1 MIKIVYLWGQ
11 WTGYMAATIDAIKA
25 AHPCDVRV
33 MVPDPNIDAQSRIR
47 RFDVDA
53 LGRKVDEFA
62 LTTGVPTYEQVKA
75 FLDRTQPDIVI
86 VSGWN
91 HRGYMRA
98 MRENAGR
105 FVRALSMDN
114 QWGFRLKQIAGI
126 AAAPWILHPCFDVVF
141 ASGARQRLFA
151 SKLGFAQSS
160 IYEGYL
166 SCDWPLFSAHPA
178 TFDKPERFIFAGR
191 IVDDKGIAELV
202 RGYRLYRS
210 RTRNSW
216 PLEIIGTG
224 PLESVLRGE
233 PGIELKPFK
242 QPADLAASFREASCF
257 ILPSRFEP
265 WGVVLHEAA
274 SVGLPLIGSAAIG
287 SGDVVLRHGW
297 NGLLLDRVDD
307 VSIADALG
315 RMSALSRAELKLL
328 GDRSRQLASDLTPA
342 IWAET
347 FWRCYD
353 MTSAKPS
360 AADLKFQQRS
370 PQTLAR
376 NFKSKAALES

>member
-25 AHPCDVRV
+25 AQPSDVRV

-47 RFDVDA
+47 LFDVDA

-62 LTTGVPTYEQVKA
+62 LTKGVPTYEEVRA
-75 FLDRTQPDIVI
+75 FLGRTQPDIVI

-91 HRGYMRA
+91 YGGYMQA

-114 QWGFRLKQIAGI
+114 QWGWKLKQIAGI
-126 AAAPWILHPCFDVVF
+126 AAAPWMLHPCFDVVF
-141 ASGARQRLFA
+141 ASGARQRRFA
-151 SKLGFAQSS
+151 SKLGFAHSR

-178 TFDKPERFIFAGR
+178 AFDKPEKFIFAGR
-191 IVDDKGIAELV
+191 IVDDKGIKELV
-202 RGYRLYRS
+202 RGYRLYRG
-210 RTRNSW
+210 RTRNPW
-216 PLEIIGTG
+216 PLDIIGTG
-224 PLESVLRGE
+224 PLEGVVRGE

-242 QPADLAASFREASCF
+242 QPADLATAFREASCF
-257 ILPSRFEP
+257 VLPSKFEP

-274 SVGLPLIGSAAIG
+274 SAGLPLIGSAAVG

-307 VSIADALG
+307 VSIAEAFG
-315 RMSALSRAELKLL
+315 RISALSRPELQAL
-328 GDRSRQLASDLTPA
+328 GERSRQLAKDLTPK

-353 MTSAKPS
+353 MTSPKASPS
-360 AADLKFQQRS
+360 TAPGDVPQRVRLVQS
-370 PQTLAR
+370 A
-376 NFKSKAALES
+376 